1 MKDKN
6 LLDNNSG
13 IKAGGTGNV
22 GGNGNGNGL
31 QGNIALVGFEVLDES
46 EQDIAKRI
54 VENYI
59 RKMSLLGE
67 YQEMK
72 ISLRQHKHGKTFKH
86 EVNALA
92 VFRQGR
98 FESEATEWNL
108 YIALSMVCDKILSE
122 LEHKIKKV
130 M

>member
-6 LLDNNSG
+6 LLDNSSG
-13 IKAGGTGNV
+13 VKDSVSGNTHV
-22 GGNGNGNGL
+22 EGL
-31 QGNIALVGFEVLDES
+31 KGKIALVGFEVLDES
-46 EQDIAKRI
+46 EQDIVKKI
-54 VENYI
+54 VESYI
-59 RKMSLLGE
+59 KKMSTLGN

-92 VFRQGR
+92 IFGQGQ

-108 YIALSMVCDKILSE
+108 YIALSTVCDRILSE
-122 LEHKIKKV
+122 LEHKIKRAL
-130 M
+130 